1 MNGGIILRIEH
12 ISKNFGAIRA
22 VDDVS
27 LDILDG
33 EMHAIIGSNGAGKST
48 LMDLV
53 CRRTIPSSGKVV
65 FCDEDI
71 SVLPAHEIANRGMC
85 KCFQI
90 SKLFGELKA
99 FENVRIALVKRAGRT
114 YDFLPKK
121 KDFLKKEAIEVLR
134 SVGLADK
141 ADETASL
148 LSYGDQRRLEI
159 AITLALEP
167 RLLILDEP
175 TAGVARAEGYEIMKM
190 IRNLAQRK
198 HMTVMLTVAR
208 GLMQNPT
215 MILLDEITEGLAPIV
230 VDQLAEIVSQ
240 LRKMNV
246 SILVAE
252 QSVKFA
258 LAVSDDCYI
267 LEKGN
272 VVLHKPTAELT
283 HEEILKYLGT

>member
-1 MNGGIILRIEH
+1 
-12 ISKNFGAIRA
+12 
-22 VDDVS
+22 
-27 LDILDG
+27 
-33 EMHAIIGSNGAGKST
+33 MHAIIGSNGAGKST

-99 FENVRIALVKRAGRT
+99 FENVRIALVKRAGRV

-175 TAGVARAEGYEIMKM
+175 MNGLDNQGVQEMRQLFLKLKDEGK
-190 IRNLAQRK
+190 
-198 HMTVMLTVAR
+198 T
-208 GLMQNPT
+208 
-215 MILLDEITEGLAPIV
+215 ILLASHNREDIAALCDTTVEIDRGKIV
-230 VDQLAEIVSQ
+230 
-240 LRKMNV
+240 
-246 SILVAE
+246 
-252 QSVKFA
+252 
-258 LAVSDDCYI
+258 
-267 LEKGN
+267 G
-272 VVLHKPTAELT
+272 
-283 HEEILKYLGT
+283 